1 MRRPKYAISQKTG
14 GQSAGDR
21 SGLAMIHKRQLA
33 FWIVT
38 LVVFAFLLWLLSDIL
53 LPFVAG
59 LALAYLQT
67 PLADR
72 LERLGMNRTL
82 AALLIIGFVVLTF
95 ILLALLLVPILAE
108 QAAALIAGI
117 PAYVARVQALLSDPG
132 PPWLRQLLN
141 GGDAGKTM
149 TQVVSQG
156 AGYVTTLL
164 LSVWAGGKALVSFI
178 SVLVIM
184 PVVTFYLICDWHE
197 MVATLD
203 GWVPPQ
209 NRQTVHRLVGEIDAA
224 VSGFLRGQAGVCLI
238 VGIYYA
244 IALSLV
250 GLNFGLL
257 IGLTA
262 GVLTFMPYVGS
273 MTGLLLAA
281 SVAVGQFWPQWISIA
296 AVIGIFLVGQFV
308 EGSVLG
314 PKLVGDRVG
323 LHPVWLIFAM
333 FAFGYLLGF
342 VGLLIAVPL
351 AAAVAVLFRFG
362 LDCYF
367 ASPLYQGEDS
377 G

>member
-1 MRRPKYAISQKTG
+1 MLHRRHLT
-14 GQSAGDR
+14 
-21 SGLAMIHKRQLA
+21 

-59 LALAYLQT
+59 GGRADLQT

-72 LERLGMNRTL
+72 LQRLGMNRTV
-82 AALLIIGFVVLTF
+82 AALLIVGLVVLTF
-95 ILLALLLVPILAE
+95 ILLALLLVPILVE
-108 QAAALIAGI
+108 QAAALIAAI
-117 PAYVARVQALLSDPG
+117 PTYATRLQALLTDPG
-132 PPWLRQLLN
+132 PPWLHQFLS
-141 GGDAGKTM
+141 GADAGKTA
-149 TQVVSQG
+149 TGLVSQG
-156 AGYVTTLL
+156 AGYMSAVVRSL
-164 LSVWAGGKALVSFI
+164 WAGGKALASLI

-197 MVATLD
+197 MVAILD

-209 NRQTVHRLVGEIDAA
+209 NRETVHRLVGEIDAA
-224 VSGFLRGQAGVCLI
+224 ISGFLRGQAGVCLV

-244 IALSLV
+244 VALSLV

-262 GVLTFMPYVGS
+262 GVLTFMPYIGS
-273 MTGLLLAA
+273 MTGLLIAV
-281 SVAVGQFWPQWISIA
+281 SVAVGQFWPNWISIA
-296 AVIGIFLVGQFV
+296 VVIGIFLVGQFI
-308 EGSVLG
+308 EGNVLG

-351 AAAVAVLFRFG
+351 AAAIGVLFRFG
-362 LDCYF
+362 LSRYY
-367 ASPLYQGEDS
+367 ASPFYLDEES

>member
-1 MRRPKYAISQKTG
+1 
-14 GQSAGDR
+14 
-21 SGLAMIHKRQLA
+21 MIHRPHLT

-38 LVVFAFLLWLLSDIL
+38 LVVFMVLLWLLSDIL

-59 LALAYLQT
+59 LALAYMQT

-72 LERLGMNRTL
+72 LERAGMNRTL
-82 AALLIIGFVVLTF
+82 AALLIVGFVVLTF
-95 ILLALLLVPILAE
+95 VLLGLLLVPILLE
-108 QAAALIAGI
+108 QAVALIAGI
-117 PAYVARVQALLSDPG
+117 PTYVARAQALLSDSG
-132 PPWLRQLLN
+132 PPWLRQLFN
-141 GGDAGKTM
+141 GGDPGKTM
-149 TQVVSQG
+149 TELVTQG
-156 AGYVTTLL
+156 AGYMATVMKSL
-164 LSVWAGGKALVSFI
+164 WAGGKALASFV

-203 GWVPPQ
+203 GWVPPKY
-209 NRQTVHRLVGEIDAA
+209 RETVRRLVGEIDAA

-238 VGIYYA
+238 VGVYYA
-244 IALSLV
+244 VALSLI

-273 MTGLLLAA
+273 MTGLLIGA
-281 SVAVGQFWPQWISIA
+281 SVAVGQFWPQWTLIA
-296 AVIGIFLVGQFV
+296 GVVGIFLVGQFV
-308 EGSVLG
+308 EGNVLG

-351 AAAVAVLFRFG
+351 AAAMAVLFRFG
-362 LDCYF
+362 LSRYF
-367 ASPLYQGEDS
+367 SSPLYQGEDS
-377 G
+377 GLP

>member
-1 MRRPKYAISQKTG
+1 
-14 GQSAGDR
+14 
-21 SGLAMIHKRQLA
+21 MIHQRHLT
-33 FWIVT
+33 FWIVI

-82 AALLIIGFVVLTF
+82 AALLIVGFVVLTF
-95 ILLALLLVPILAE
+95 ILLALLLVPILAQ
-108 QAAALIAGI
+108 QAAALIADI
-117 PAYVARVQALLSDPG
+117 PSYVARLQALLSDPG

-149 TQVVSQG
+149 SQVMAQG
-156 AGYVTTLL
+156 AGYMTTLMQ
-164 LSVWAGGKALVSFI
+164 SVWAGGKAIASFI

-197 MVATLD
+197 MVAILD

-209 NRQTVHRLVGEIDAA
+209 NRETVHRLVGEIDTAI
-224 VSGFLRGQAGVCLI
+224 SGFLRGQSGVCLV

-244 IALSLV
+244 VALSLV
-250 GLNFGLL
+250 GLKFGLL

-262 GVLTFMPYVGS
+262 GVLTFMPYIGS
-273 MTGLLLAA
+273 MTGLLIAA
-281 SVAVGQFWPQWISIA
+281 SVAVGQFWPNWISIA
-296 AVIGIFLVGQFV
+296 VVIGIFLVGQFV
-308 EGSVLG
+308 EGNVLA
-314 PKLVGDRVG
+314 PKLVGDRVS

-351 AAAVAVLFRFG
+351 AAAIGVLFRFG
-362 LDCYF
+362 LSRYY
-367 ASPLYQGEDS
+367 ASPFYLDEES

>member
-1 MRRPKYAISQKTG
+1 
-14 GQSAGDR
+14 
-21 SGLAMIHKRQLA
+21 MIHKRHLA

-38 LVVFAFLLWLLSDIL
+38 LVVFALLLWLLRDIL

-72 LERLGMNRTL
+72 LERRGVNRTL
-82 AALLIIGFVVLTF
+82 AALLIVGFVVLALV
-95 ILLALLLVPILAE
+95 LLALLLVPILAQ

-117 PAYVARVQALLSDPG
+117 PTFMERVRAWLSVSG
-132 PPWLRQLLN
+132 PAWLQQVLDT
-141 GGDAGKTM
+141 GDTGKTM
-149 TQVVSQG
+149 TEVLAQG
-156 AGYVTTLL
+156 AGYAATVMQSLW
-164 LSVWAGGKALVSFI
+164 SGGKALAEFI

-203 GWVPPQ
+203 GWVPPHH
-209 NRQTVHRLVGEIDAA
+209 RETVHRLVGEIDAA
-224 VSGFLRGQAGVCLI
+224 ISGFLRGQAAVCLI

-244 IALSLV
+244 VALTLV
-250 GLNFGLL
+250 GLKFGLL

-262 GVLTFMPYVGS
+262 GVLTFMPYIGS
-273 MTGLLLAA
+273 MAGLLIATA
-281 SVAVGQFWPQWISIA
+281 VAVGQFWPQWISIA
-296 AVIGIFLVGQFV
+296 EVIGIFLVGQFV
-308 EGSVLG
+308 EGNVLG

-333 FAFGYLLGF
+333 FAFGYLLGL

-351 AAAVAVLFRFG
+351 AAAIAVLFRFG
-362 LDCYF
+362 LNRYF
-367 ASPLYQGEDS
+367 ASPFYLGEDS

>member
-1 MRRPKYAISQKTG
+1 MT
-14 GQSAGDR
+14 
-21 SGLAMIHKRQLA
+21 HKRQFT

-38 LVVFAFLLWLLSDIL
+38 LVAFVFLLWLLSDIL

-59 LALAYLQT
+59 LALAYVQT

-72 LERLGMNRTL
+72 LERLGMNRTV
-82 AALLIIGFVVLTF
+82 AALLIVGLVVLTF
-95 ILLALLLVPILAE
+95 ILLALLLVPLLVE

-117 PAYVARVQALLSDPG
+117 PNYAARLQTLLSDSG
-132 PPWLRQLLN
+132 PPWLRQLVN

-149 TQVVSQG
+149 SDLLGQG
-156 AGYVTTLL
+156 VGYMSALMRSL
-164 LSVWAGGKALVSFI
+164 WSGGKALASFI

-184 PVVTFYLICDWHE
+184 PVVTFYLISDWHE

-209 NRQTVHRLVGEIDAA
+209 YRPTVHGLVREIDAA
-224 VSGFLRGQAGVCLI
+224 ISGFLRGQSAVCLI

-244 IALSLV
+244 AALSLV

-257 IGLTA
+257 IGLVA

-273 MTGLLLAA
+273 MTGLLIAA

-296 AVIGIFLVGQFV
+296 IVIGIFLVGQFV
-308 EGSVLG
+308 EGNVLG
-314 PKLVGDRVG
+314 PKLVGDNVG

-342 VGLLIAVPL
+342 IGLLIAVPL
-351 AAAVAVLFRFG
+351 AAAIAVLFRFG
-362 LDCYF
+362 LRRYF
-367 ASPLYQGEDS
+367 ASAFYQGEES

>member
-1 MRRPKYAISQKTG
+1 
-14 GQSAGDR
+14 
-21 SGLAMIHKRQLA
+21 MIHRRHLT

-38 LVVFAFLLWLLSDIL
+38 FVVFVFLLWLLSDIL
-53 LPFVAG
+53 LPFVVG

-72 LERLGMNRTL
+72 LERRGMNRTV
-82 AALLIIGFVVLTF
+82 AALLIVGLVVLTF
-95 ILLALLLVPILAE
+95 ILLALLLVPILAQ
-108 QAAALIAGI
+108 QAATLVAGV
-117 PAYVARVQALLSDPG
+117 PTYVARLQALLSDSG
-132 PPWLRQLLN
+132 PPWLRQFID

-149 TQVVSQG
+149 TELLAQG
-156 AGYVTTLL
+156 AGYIAAVMRSLW
-164 LSVWAGGKALVSFI
+164 SGGKALASFI

-184 PVVTFYLICDWHE
+184 PVVTFYLISDWHE

-209 NRQTVHRLVGEIDAA
+209 YRETVHRLVREIDAA
-224 VSGFLRGQAGVCLI
+224 ISGFLRGQAGVCLI

-244 IALSLV
+244 AALSLV

-262 GVLTFMPYVGS
+262 GLLTFMPYIGS
-273 MTGLLLAA
+273 MAGLLIGA
-281 SVAVGQFWPQWISIA
+281 SVAVGQFWPQWPSIA
-296 AVIGIFLVGQFV
+296 IVIAIFLVGQFV
-308 EGSVLG
+308 EGNVLG

-333 FAFGYLLGF
+333 FSFGYLLGF

-351 AAAVAVLFRFG
+351 AAAIAVLFRFG
-362 LDCYF
+362 LSRYF
-367 ASPLYQGEDS
+367 ASPFYQGEES

>member
-1 MRRPKYAISQKTG
+1 
-14 GQSAGDR
+14 
-21 SGLAMIHKRQLA
+21 MIHRRHLT
-33 FWIVT
+33 FWALTLIVF
-38 LVVFAFLLWLLSDIL
+38 VFLLWLLSDIL

-72 LERLGMNRTL
+72 LERLGMNRTV
-82 AALLIIGFVVLTF
+82 AALLIVGLVV
-95 ILLALLLVPILAE
+95 LLLVPVLA
-108 QAAALIAGI
+108 QQGAALIAGI
-117 PAYVARVQALLSDPG
+117 PTYVARAQTVLSESG
-132 PPWLRQLLN
+132 PPWLRQLFSGSDTN
-141 GGDAGKTM
+141 KTM
-149 TQVVSQG
+149 TDLLAQG
-156 AGYVTTLL
+156 AGYLA
-164 LSVWAGGKALVSFI
+164 SVMGSLWAGGKALASFI

-209 NRQTVHRLVGEIDAA
+209 RRPTVHRLVGEIDAA
-224 VSGFLRGQAGVCLI
+224 ISGFLRGQAVVCLI
-238 VGIYYA
+238 VGVYYA
-244 IALSLV
+244 AALSLA

-273 MTGLLLAA
+273 MAGLLIAV
-281 SVAVGQFWPQWISIA
+281 SVAVGQFWPHWTSIA
-296 AVIGIFLVGQFV
+296 IVVGIFLVGQFV
-308 EGSVLG
+308 EGNVLG
-314 PKLVGDRVG
+314 PKLVGENVG

-351 AAAVAVLFRFG
+351 AAAIAVLFRFG
-362 LDCYF
+362 LNRYF
-367 ASPLYQGEDS
+367 ESPFYQGEKT

>member
-1 MRRPKYAISQKTG
+1 
-14 GQSAGDR
+14 
-21 SGLAMIHKRQLA
+21 MIHQRHLT

-72 LERLGMNRTL
+72 MERLGMNRTL
-82 AALLIIGFVVLTF
+82 AALLIVGFVVLTF

-108 QAAALIAGI
+108 QAAALIGGI
-117 PAYVARVQALLSDPG
+117 PSYVARLQALLSDPG

-149 TQVVSQG
+149 SQVMTQG
-156 AGYVTTLL
+156 AGYMTTLMQ
-164 LSVWAGGKALVSFI
+164 SVWAGGKAIASFI

-184 PVVTFYLICDWHE
+184 PVVTFYLICDWHK
-197 MVATLD
+197 MVAILD

-209 NRQTVHRLVGEIDAA
+209 NRETVHKLVGEIDAA
-224 VSGFLRGQAGVCLI
+224 VSGFLRGQAGVCLV

-244 IALSLV
+244 VALSLI

-262 GVLTFMPYVGS
+262 GVLTFMPYIGS
-273 MTGLLLAA
+273 TAGLLIAA
-281 SVAVGQFWPQWISIA
+281 SVALGQFWPNWILIA
-296 AVIGIFLVGQFV
+296 AVIGIFLVGQFI
-308 EGSVLG
+308 EGNVLG

-351 AAAVAVLFRFG
+351 AAAIGVLFRFG
-362 LDCYF
+362 LSRYF
-367 ASPLYQGEDS
+367 ASPFYLDEES

>member
-1 MRRPKYAISQKTG
+1 
-14 GQSAGDR
+14 
-21 SGLAMIHKRQLA
+21 MIDKRHMT
-33 FWIVT
+33 FWILA
-38 LVVFAFLLWLLSDIL
+38 LVVFAFLLWLLSDVL

-72 LERLGMNRTL
+72 LVRLGVNRTL
-82 AALLIIGFVVLTF
+82 AALMIVGFVVLTV
-95 ILLALLLVPILAE
+95 IMLALLLVPILAE

-117 PAYVARVQALLSDPG
+117 PTYVARMQALLADPG
-132 PPWLRQLLN
+132 PPWLRQFLN
-141 GGDAGKTM
+141 GGDAGKTV
-149 TQVVSQG
+149 TELVAQG
-156 AGYVTTLL
+156 AGYMTTVMRSLW
-164 LSVWAGGKALVSFI
+164 SGGKALASFV

-203 GWVPPQ
+203 SWVPPA
-209 NRQTVHRLVGEIDAA
+209 RRETVHRLVGEVDAA
-224 VSGFLRGQAGVCLI
+224 ISGFLRGQAGVCLI

-244 IALSLV
+244 VALSLI

-273 MTGLLLAA
+273 MTGLLIAA
-281 SVAVGQFWPQWISIA
+281 GVAVGQFWPQWTSIA
-296 AVIGIFLVGQFV
+296 TVVGVFLVGQFV
-308 EGSVLG
+308 EGNVLA
-314 PKLVGDRVG
+314 PKLVGDHVG
-323 LHPVWLIFAM
+323 LHPVWLIFSM

-351 AAAVAVLFRFG
+351 AAAIAVLFRFG
-362 LDCYF
+362 LSRYF
-367 ASPLYQGEDS
+367 ASPFYQGEET